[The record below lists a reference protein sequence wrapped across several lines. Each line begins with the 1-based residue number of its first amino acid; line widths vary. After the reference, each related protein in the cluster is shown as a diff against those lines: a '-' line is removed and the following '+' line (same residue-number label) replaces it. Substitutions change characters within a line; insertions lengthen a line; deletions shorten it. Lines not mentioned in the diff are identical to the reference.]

1 MSSMDCVETGE
12 ILVVD
17 DEKPLREGV
26 ALMLSGEGFAVRTAR
41 NGLAALDEIARNR
54 PDLVLLDVMMP
65 KMNGFAVL
73 AEIRRHDPA
82 LPVLILSARTDV
94 VDKVHGLDLG
104 ADDYVDKAIYAE
116 GGHELVARVRAALR
130 RSRLAPPQS
139 PPDAIAFGASR
150 VDVRRHVAISP
161 DGTETVL
168 SASEMRLLKI
178 LASRP
183 GENVTRDELFS
194 ALWGVDQAGN
204 PRAIDQTVK
213 RVREKLGADG
223 DRIVA
228 KFGVGYRYEP

>member
-1 MSSMDCVETGE
+1 MQPMDCGETGE

-26 ALMLSGEGFAVRTAR
+26 ALMLSCEGFAVRTAC
-41 NGLAALDEIARNR
+41 NGRSALDEIGRKR

-116 GGHELVARVRAALR
+116 GGHELVARIRAALR
-130 RSRLAPPQS
+130 RSRLS
-139 PPDAIAFGASR
+139 PPRFPADVLSFGASQ
-150 VDVRRHVAISP
+150 VDVRRHVVTSP
-161 DGTETVL
+161 GGAETVL

-178 LASRP
+178 FASRP

-194 ALWGVDQAGN
+194 ALWGVDQTGN

-213 RVREKLGADG
+213 RVREKLGSDG
-223 DRIVA
+223 ACIVA